1 MELKYNIIIDK
12 SNYCFKIL
20 EDNKEIKHFTGVIN
34 KIVYIPTINVLNIF
48 FTDSRKKYSNS
59 NIIYILHLSLNSKV
73 NIYFLNLLISTIY
86 EKESK
91 LQNITILISKKT
103 ENNKDKISY
112 LIKNKNNEFYKP
124 NMNLDTLIEMIQ
136 EANQIND
143 IIYILNQ
150 KIIEKS

>member
-1 MELKYNIIIDK
+1 MELKYNLLIDK

-20 EDNKEIKHFTGVIN
+20 EDNKELKHFTGVIN
-34 KIVYIPTINVLNIF
+34 KIVYIPTTNVLNIF

-112 LIKNKNNEFYKP
+112 LIKNTNNEFYKP
-124 NMNLDTLIEMIQ
+124 NMNYDTLIEMIQ

-143 IIYILNQ
+143 IIYVLNQ
-150 KIIEKS
+150 KIKEKS

>member
-20 EDNKEIKHFTGVIN
+20 EDNKELKHFTGVIN
-34 KIVYIPTINVLNIF
+34 KIIYISTNNVLNII

-59 NIIYILHLSLNSKV
+59 NIIYILHLSLNNKV
-73 NIYFLNLLISTIY
+73 NIYLLNLLITTIY

-91 LQNITILISKKT
+91 LQNITILITKIL
-103 ENNKDKISY
+103 ENNKEKISY
-112 LIKNKNNEFYKP
+112 LIKNTKNIFLKP
-124 NMNLDTLIEMIQ
+124 NMNLNTLIEMMQ
-136 EANQIND
+136 EVNQIND